1 MRALCV
7 SSVCAG
13 VSGSIL
19 HTPLHSSPYSSTLL
33 SSSPSLPPCP
43 SLSPHPLVCR
53 PTADS
58 CLSSAG
64 NWTATTSAA
73 LKMEPSEPCAIWRYC
88 ESHFLFSLPH
98 PLTSLF
104 LPVALCVCV
113 CLVLYIGVYFALTVL
128 KGQSVLRVKV
138 QRTCGG
144 EAAAVSP
151 HPICCHCLCV
161 RVCVLA

>member
-1 MRALCV
+1 MCLVYVLECLAPSC
-7 SSVCAG
+7 
-13 VSGSIL
+13 
-19 HTPLHSSPYSSTLL
+19 TPPHFFLLHSSPYSSTLL

-88 ESHFLFSLPH
+88 KSYYLISLFLSFSILHFL
-98 PLTSLF
+98 TSSF
-104 LPVALCVCV
+104 LPVAFSACFVYCCTLLCVFFVLLSSKDKV
-113 CLVLYIGVYFALTVL
+113 CCA
-128 KGQSVLRVKV
+128 
-138 QRTCGG
+138 
-144 EAAAVSP
+144 
-151 HPICCHCLCV
+151 
-161 RVCVLA
+161 